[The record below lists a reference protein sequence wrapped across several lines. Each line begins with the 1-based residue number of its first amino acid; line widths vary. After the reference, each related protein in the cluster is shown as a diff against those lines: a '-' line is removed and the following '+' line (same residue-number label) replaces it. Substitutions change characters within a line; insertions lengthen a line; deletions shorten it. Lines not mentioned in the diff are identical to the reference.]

1 MSSGSC
7 PACSCDSPWKCCL
20 SSLGLLHSLVGVGLG
35 FLLVQYFGL
44 TNLTYVGWGLV
55 AVGVIGHF
63 VPKKCDHCG

>member
-1 MSSGSC
+1 M
-7 PACSCDSPWKCCL
+7 L
-20 SSLGLLHSLVGVGLG
+20 HGLTGVGLG

-63 VPKKCDHCG
+63 VPKSATTAANCR